1 MTFPNR
7 LVPRLCARG
16 CVSGMCFIWIHLN
29 YKNLQHDF
37 SYPSK
42 TNLVQNTRNIKEH
55 FRGKIVTSTRTPG
68 LCWPRDQKNNCE
80 GHIHSVKDILSRR
93 PHLKRFT
100 NKNWLICSRRS
111 CPLPTSIGYGL
122 KILSESYELYWF
134 LGWICTVSL
143 KIGMLWID
151 RVSFQR
157 AVFSSNFWMGL
168 PRIKQIPQQIYL
180 YIIVICISIYIL
192 SYVYIYMYANT
203 PTSMA
208 SFIGI
213 LLKHRSSRV
222 STNLGAPLRVMSA
235 CEDNQDCVPPH
246 SLSNS
251 RIHCHA
257 VGHPSNAANML
268 CFLIKHEV
276 STPEFAFC
284 LDQLGSWIT
293 CLQMMQTGC
302 HVAVP
307 FFR

>member
-180 YIIVICISIYIL
+180 YIIVICISIYI
-192 SYVYIYMYANT
+192 YIYYHMYIYICMQIRLPAWR
-203 PTSMA
+203 A
-208 SFIGI
+208 
-213 LLKHRSSRV
+213 LLGFCWSI
-222 STNLGAPLRVMSA
+222 
-235 CEDNQDCVPPH
+235 VPPEFPPILEH
-246 SLSNS
+246 LFGWCLHARIIKTVSHHIASPIQEYTVMLLVILQMLLTCCVSWSNMKFPHQNSLSVWTS
-251 RIHCHA
+251 LVAELHVSKWCRQA
-257 VGHPSNAANML
+257 V
-268 CFLIKHEV
+268 
-276 STPEFAFC
+276 T
-284 LDQLGSWIT
+284 
-293 CLQMMQTGC
+293 
-302 HVAVP
+302 
-307 FFR
+307 